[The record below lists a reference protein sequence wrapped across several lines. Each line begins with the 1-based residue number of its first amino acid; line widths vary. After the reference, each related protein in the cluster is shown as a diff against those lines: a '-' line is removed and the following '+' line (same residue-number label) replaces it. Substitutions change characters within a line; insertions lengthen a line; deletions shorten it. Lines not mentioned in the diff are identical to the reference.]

1 MPDRHFA
8 AAAQRNAGPIL
19 EALRAEFA
27 NRRHVLEI
35 GSGTG
40 QHAVTFAAALPHL
53 VWQTS
58 DLVEN
63 HAGIESWI
71 ADSALDNVRSPLRL
85 DVCKHDVGASRFD
98 AAFSA
103 NTAHIMTIEAV
114 ECMFRLLGGALDPAG
129 VFCLYGPFRVGGEFN
144 TSSNAAFDAD
154 LRRRSN
160 DRMGIRDLESLD
172 EFARARG
179 MRRVRLYA
187 LPANNYLAVWHKED

>member
-19 EALRAEFA
+19 EVLQSEFDG
-27 NRRHVLEI
+27 RRHVLEI

-40 QHAVTFAAALPHL
+40 QHAVAFASALPDL

-71 ADSALDNVRSPLRL
+71 AESALDNVRSPIEL
-85 DVCKHDVGASRFD
+85 DVCEHEVGLTRFD

-103 NTAHIMTIEAV
+103 NTAHIMAIEAV
-114 ECMFRLLGGALDPAG
+114 ECMFRVVGAALDSGG

-144 TSSNAAFDAD
+144 TASNAAFDAD
-154 LRRRSN
+154 LRRRN
-160 DRMGIRDLESLD
+160 ARMGIRELETLD
-172 EFARARG
+172 EFALDSG
-179 MRRVRLYA
+179 MRRIRLYA
-187 LPANNYLAVWHKED
+187 APANNYVAVWRKEG